1 MPSNNHGY
9 GQGVYGEDRPGKA
22 LTRLIKEQVTYLYRG
37 HKLTNEAC
45 YIVGEYMSRKR
56 LAEIGV
62 TSSIKDLPS
71 WKGEA
76 FVLISSTIDELQEKD
91 RKKKGK

>member
-1 MPSNNHGY
+1 
-9 GQGVYGEDRPGKA
+9 
-22 LTRLIKEQVTYLYRG
+22 
-37 HKLTNEAC
+37 
-45 YIVGEYMSRKR
+45 MSRKR